1 MIDEH
6 HPLDLK
12 GIYCLGV
19 LPAIERAQQQIPT
32 AVPLRLYDI
41 RLDELKICLCTGP
54 VSPSQR
60 DPDRVGGAIEEDLN
74 RKLRRVCE
82 SMPPP
87 GRRWCSASPGHT
99 AHSN

>member
-41 RLDELKICLCTGP
+41 NLMSSRYASALARS
-54 VSPSQR
+54 V
-60 DPDRVGGAIEEDLN
+60 
-74 RKLRRVCE
+74 LR
-82 SMPPP
+82 S
-87 GRRWCSASPGHT
+87 GILIGSAAP
-99 AHSN
+99 